1 MILEVE
7 GLVAGYGGATVLHG
21 LDLEVADGEGVVILG
36 PNGHG
41 KTTLLRALSGLVRPS
56 AGTVRFDGED
66 VTDRRADQIAAAGLV
81 HIPQGDLLFPE
92 MNVEENLLLGSYVPA
107 AWEKRKPRLER
118 VYELFPRLGERA
130 KQRASSLSGGERRML
145 AIGRGLMADAKFLMI
160 DEPSLGLAPVITE
173 DIYQRI
179 QSIKD
184 DGLPVLLADESA
196 EHAGDLADRIVLLE
210 TGVFVRE
217 GPASSLLEDE
227 ALLST
232 YLG

>member
-7 GLVAGYGGATVLHG
+7 GVVAGYGGATVLHG
-21 LDLEVADGEGVVILG
+21 LDLEVADGECVVILG

-41 KTTLLRALSGLVRPS
+41 KTTFLRALSGLLKPS
-56 AGTVRFDGED
+56 AGTVRLDGED
-66 VTDRRADQIAAAGLV
+66 VTDWRADQIAAAGLV

-92 MNVEENLLLGSYVPA
+92 MNVEENLLLGSYVPT

-145 AIGRGLMADAKFLMI
+145 AIGRGLMADAKLLMI
-160 DEPSLGLAPVITE
+160 DEPSLGLAPVIIE

-184 DGLPVLLADESA
+184 DGLPVLLADENA